1 MIAEEERRMISRRT
15 KDALAVAK
23 RRGVKLGGY
32 RAGSKLTALYA
43 SRDCRVTGGRR
54 YVIAGR
60 RSGPERPW
68 DTNRARYRSL
78 VCDRGVAIGG
88 TVCAVCPAP
97 TIPSSARQAR
107 SCEMSLLG
115 GKNRD
120 LRQVPEYG
128 AHRCCRYLKYGSAI
142 TPGQK
147 HSLHSPHSPRQ
158 DPGNGEPGNGGKDI
172 PVNDLVSSNAK
183 ENHLWN
189 RDRPVECLVQADQ

>member
-1 MIAEEERRMISRRT
+1 
-15 KDALAVAK
+15 
-23 RRGVKLGGY
+23 
-32 RAGSKLTALYA
+32 
-43 SRDCRVTGGRR
+43 
-54 YVIAGR
+54 
-60 RSGPERPW
+60 
-68 DTNRARYRSL
+68 
-78 VCDRGVAIGG
+78 
-88 TVCAVCPAP
+88 VCAICPAP
-97 TIPSSARQAR
+97 RIPSSARRAR

-120 LRQVPEYG
+120 LRQVPDYG

-158 DPGNGEPGNGGKDI
+158 DPGNGEPGNEGNGGKDI

>member
-1 MIAEEERRMISRRT
+1 MISRRT
-15 KDALAVAK
+15 KDALAAAK

-78 VCDRGVAIGG
+78 VCDAGLARVSAALDANVAIGG

-107 SCEMSLLG
+107 SCEMSLLVVRHQQRSDDADASTPW
-115 GKNRD
+115 KNRD
-120 LRQVPEYG
+120 LRQVPDYG
-128 AHRCCRYLKYGSAI
+128 HIAAAAI
-142 TPGQK
+142 LNMVHPLLPARNIPAFPTFPET
-147 HSLHSPHSPRQ
+147 
-158 DPGNGEPGNGGKDI
+158 EPGRRRTGECGERVGKI
-172 PVNDLVSSNAK
+172 SP
-183 ENHLWN
+183 
-189 RDRPVECLVQADQ
+189 

>member
-1 MIAEEERRMISRRT
+1 
-15 KDALAVAK
+15 
-23 RRGVKLGGY
+23 
-32 RAGSKLTALYA
+32 
-43 SRDCRVTGGRR
+43 
-54 YVIAGR
+54 
-60 RSGPERPW
+60 
-68 DTNRARYRSL
+68 
-78 VCDRGVAIGG
+78 
-88 TVCAVCPAP
+88 VCAICPAP
-97 TIPSSARQAR
+97 RIPSSARQAR

-120 LRQVPEYG
+120 LRQVPDYG
-128 AHRCCRYLKYGSAI
+128 AHRCCRYLEYGSAI

-158 DPGNGEPGNGGKDI
+158 DPGNGEPGNEGNGGKDI